1 MPLLPG
7 KKNIGRNIETELAA
21 GKPKAQAEAIALR
34 VAGVPRKAKRRTLV
48 RHGAASLMLMIAA
61 SLLGPAIVRDM
72 GYCADVGSASCQVR
86 AFWPRIAGEPTGHEA
101 YWFENEA
108 RQVCFTDRAHYI
120 TAAFGASKGTEA
132 CIWRDR
138 HDVE

>member
-7 KKNIGRNIETELAA
+7 KKNIGKNIETEVAA
-21 GKPKAQAEAIALR
+21 GKPVAQAQAIALR

-48 RHGAASLMLMIAA
+48 RHGAASLLLMVSAW
-61 SLLGPAIVRDM
+61 LLGPARVKDM
-72 GYCADVGSASCQVR
+72 GFCADVGSASCPVR
-86 AFWPRIAGEPTGHEA
+86 AFWPRIAGEPTGHKA
-101 YWFENEA
+101 YWFENEVG
-108 RQVCFTDRAHYI
+108 QVCFTTRAAYI
-120 TAAFGASKGTEA
+120 TASFGSTRGTEA